1 MSQHSKPRACGGLR
15 RIGSRL
21 ILATLALAAPLGAQS
36 TRETDDDPQIT
47 VQNNRDEAVTIY
59 LRAGRFEQKL
69 GIVEPMSTGTLALP
83 RTVRDKETVDFL
95 IQPKGDFALEAK
107 ATISEQTPRLS
118 LVLEEDDEPGLFV
131 RNVSTSM
138 HGTTVTVEN
147 DQDEA
152 ADVFILHESHQH
164 LLGRVAGE
172 STQTFHLPGH
182 SEGESGQILVAQVGG
197 RALFS
202 RSLSLAETHVDIE
215 ID

>member
-1 MSQHSKPRACGGLR
+1 MSNRANPRARGLGR
-15 RIGSRL
+15 VGPWL
-21 ILATLALAAPLGAQS
+21 LLAALALAAPLGAQS
-36 TRETDDDPQIT
+36 TRVTEDDPQIT

-59 LRAGRFEQKL
+59 LRTGRFEQKL

-83 RTVRDKETVDFL
+83 WTIRGMETVDFL
-95 IQPKGDFALEAK
+95 IQPKGDMALEAK
-107 ATISEQTPRLS
+107 AMISEQTPRLS
-118 LVLEEDDEPGLFV
+118 LVLEEDGEPGLFV

-172 STQTFHLPGH
+172 STQTFHLPSH
-182 SEGESGQILVAQVGG
+182 SDGEAGQILVAQVGG
-197 RALFS
+197 RTLFS
-202 RSLSLAETHVDIE
+202 RSLSLADTHVDVE